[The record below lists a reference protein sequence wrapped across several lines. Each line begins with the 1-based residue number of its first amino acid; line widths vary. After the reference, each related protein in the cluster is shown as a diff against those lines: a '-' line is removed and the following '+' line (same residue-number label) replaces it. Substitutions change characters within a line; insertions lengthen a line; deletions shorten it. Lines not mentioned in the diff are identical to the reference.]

1 MSLCPAL
8 SGSGCGLHRKSR
20 IIKLVRRTPTRTR
33 KEGIARTVDTVD
45 GRSVGI
51 GIGLPTTFGGSGNAR
66 ATETAFPPTEMR
78 WRAVDG
84 HGHDGLKLG
93 PQQEPRQWCCTL
105 DMPWRPLHFL
115 VNRNHANRFA
125 LLALLW
131 PTRPTTQRQRQRE
144 RWIVRWCGVELP
156 TCQPDSSSSGIIG
169 LPQCLDYSHYLIRFE
184 SSHGR
189 RPTGGQVQNGAT
201 ARMVEVWLPVP
212 TNCRQRVKRE
222 KASAKSCGNYIG
234 HSARLAAWL
243 AKWICY

>member
-1 MSLCPAL
+1 MAAALALALDYLPLSEAVATPAQRRLLSLPPRCDDVP
-8 SGSGCGLHRKSR
+8 C
-20 IIKLVRRTPTRTR
+20 
-33 KEGIARTVDTVD
+33 TV
-45 GRSVGI
+45 
-51 GIGLPTTFGGSGNAR
+51 
-66 ATETAFPPTEMR
+66 TAM
-78 WRAVDG
+78 
-84 HGHDGLKLG
+84 DGLKLG

-131 PTRPTTQRQRQRE
+131 PTRPTTQRQRQSE

-156 TCQPDSSSSGIIG
+156 TCQPDSSSSGFIG

-222 KASAKSCGNYIG
+222 EASAKSCGNYIG

>member
-1 MSLCPAL
+1 MTCRA
-8 SGSGCGLHRKSR
+8 RSR
-20 IIKLVRRTPTRTR
+20 PWT
-33 KEGIARTVDTVD
+33 GWSW
-45 GRSVGI
+45 GRSRSHANGVALWTCRGDHF
-51 GIGLPTTFGGSGNAR
+51 TFLL
-66 ATETAFPPTEMR
+66 TETTQTASHYLRFC
-78 WRAVDG
+78 G
-84 HGHDGLKLG
+84 
-93 PQQEPRQWCCTL
+93 Q
-105 DMPWRPLHFL
+105 
-115 VNRNHANRFA
+115 HA
-125 LLALLW
+125 
-131 PTRPTTQRQRQRE
+131 RQRRDRDRERE

-222 KASAKSCGNYIG
+222 EASAKSCGNYIG